1 MTVHQDYL
9 GVDISKDHLDV
20 YSLARRKAWRI
31 DNRAAAIAKLARK
44 LPGDGFVVF
53 EATSVYDRALR
64 KALSQTG
71 CPFARINPRRAREFA
86 RATGRLAKTDR
97 VDAAMLAHLG
107 ATLKPKPTQETS
119 AERQRLAQLLQR
131 RNQLVEMRK
140 QEMTRLKQADAPDL
154 RRDIASLIPLLG
166 RRIAKFEDAIKT
178 LIRASA
184 ELAQL
189 DKRLRSAPGVGPVT
203 AATLIAEM
211 PELGQRDRRAIAA
224 LAGLAPLANDSGK
237 RKGHRKIWGG
247 RSRVRRI
254 LYLAALSAR
263 RSVHFTPFHQRLR
276 DQGKQP
282 KTALIAVAR
291 KLLVTLNAMV
301 RDDKNFQAH
310 AT

>member
-31 DNRAAAIAKLARK
+31 DNQAAAIAKLARK

-71 CPFARINPRRAREFA
+71 HPFARINPRRAREFA

-154 RRDIASLIPLLG
+154 RRDIASLIPLLD

-184 ELAQL
+184 E
-189 DKRLRSAPGVGPVT
+189 
-203 AATLIAEM
+203 
-211 PELGQRDRRAIAA
+211 
-224 LAGLAPLANDSGK
+224 LAPLANDSGK

-263 RSVHFTPFHQRLR
+263 RSVHFTPFHQRPR

-291 KLLVTLNAMV
+291 KLLITLNAMV